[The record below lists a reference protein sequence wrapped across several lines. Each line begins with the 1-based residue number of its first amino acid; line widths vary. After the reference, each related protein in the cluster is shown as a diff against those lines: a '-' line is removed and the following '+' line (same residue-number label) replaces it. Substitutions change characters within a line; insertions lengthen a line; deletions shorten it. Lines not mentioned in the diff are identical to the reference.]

1 MAEQSPLATIRELG
15 GLGVAR
21 AKELPGEFATARQ
34 LIDQAMNKLQN
45 PGWTVNAPL
54 LAASL
59 AMFKPTRAGGFGES
73 LAHAGDAGIPAL
85 QAERQRELSMNAQLA
100 ALAKERGQLGVQEA
114 NALMSFPGQAAGL
127 ESALQDLRFYE
138 MMTGNNMPGGARAG
152 AAAQAPGVAGAA
164 PEGAPVQTAQAPG
177 GAPGGASTSAAPG
190 ASAPQGRPSPADPTW
205 AQTLPPEMR
214 GRVANLARVIEVG
227 QASGSKAGLERAAQ
241 AQQLLQ
247 GITGPGW
254 MYDSTR
260 GGFVAVGER
269 DPNYVRQIE
278 SIKNWAK
285 VMPEAQLHEMK
296 KRIDAGYEFIE
307 ITDAN
312 GQTRRIT
319 NEMARE
325 ALGYPRSGGT
335 SAPAAPGRPSG
346 PMVTGGAAPG
356 GAGQTTGATPPPQA
370 AASAPAGLPSGDA
383 PVAAA
388 QTAPVAEYGVG
399 LRNAF
404 TANQKIAPRL
414 ERMYD
419 ILRDLESGSFAE
431 KKAEIVAGLRS
442 LGLRV
447 PDTATANPEAVQKL
461 LKETITSVFEQI
473 KGVTSRPALQEFI
486 MLQQANA
493 NPELQPGANAAIIK
507 QALGLLD
514 YENAIYRD
522 WVDWRRENPNT
533 RDIDPFVLRYTERF
547 KPGTFAEERAARLG
561 NVRGEPLPPQERLV
575 TGTQYVLPNGTRA
588 RWNGQAFEP
597 IQR

>member
-15 GLGVAR
+15 GLGVERAR
-21 AKELPGEFATARQ
+21 QLPGEFATARQ

-73 LAHAGDAGIPAL
+73 LAHAGEAGIPAL
-85 QAERQRELSMNAQLA
+85 QTERQRELSMNAQLA

-114 NALMSFPGQAAGL
+114 NALMSFPGQAANL
-127 ESALQDLRFYE
+127 ESALANLRYYE
-138 MMTGNNMPGGARAG
+138 AMREADMPPRGPARAV
-152 AAAQAPGVAGAA
+152 ATAPGTGGEGQPVA
-164 PEGAPVQTAQAPG
+164 EGAPVQTAQAT
-177 GAPGGASTSAAPG
+177 GAASPG
-190 ASAPQGRPSPADPTW
+190 AVPAPT
-205 AQTLPPEMR
+205 
-214 GRVANLARVIEVG
+214 
-227 QASGSKAGLERAAQ
+227 QASGSPAWMQSLPDHTRTTLNRLSRQIDIAHRNPSPDSMKAAAQ
-241 AQQLLQ
+241 AQQLMQ

-254 MYDSTR
+254 VYDPTR

-278 SIKNWAK
+278 SIKNWAR

-296 KRIDAGYEFIE
+296 KRIDAGFEFIE

-312 GQTRRIT
+312 GQTLRIT

-325 ALGYPRSGGT
+325 ALGYPRTGGRTGAPSGP
-335 SAPAAPGRPSG
+335 SAPAQG
-346 PMVTGGAAPG
+346 PVVTGGAAPG
-356 GAGQTTGATPPPQA
+356 GAGQTPGAAPSASP
-370 AASAPAGLPSGDA
+370 SAPAGLPSSDA

-388 QTAPVAEYGVG
+388 QTAPVAQYGVD

-404 TANQKIAPRL
+404 TSNQKIAPRL

-547 KPGTFAEERAARLG
+547 KPGQFTEERAARLG
-561 NVRGEPLPPQERLV
+561 NVRGEPLPPRERLV

-588 RWNGQAFEP
+588 RWNGEAFEP